1 MIPLQ
6 AELII
11 KKCNTGYLFK
21 QLLLMCVKVRSS
33 QHSVV
38 VLSRIRLDWISE

>member
-6 AELII
+6 AELIL

-33 QHSVV
+33 QQSAV
-38 VLSRIRLDWISE
+38 STGGGGC

>member
-33 QHSVV
+33 QHGV